1 MSELLADISQI
12 VQEMEDLNQQ
22 AQEIGLHKTLQ
33 ELYQA
38 AYEVGQS
45 WSKSWLGYHA
55 NVYYRGFRMPGE
67 GAYFNRRRGLRNSG
81 PSGTR
86 TSGDWMEY
94 DPQKVIEE
102 IKHRAGDPDMGPIL
116 SFKRGADDSIRIAKR
131 NLLSIIDIEIN
142 QRHSPFL
149 VDSKDE
155 LSKLSTLTEN
165 EVVNALR
172 PKRGSTNDLTAIQQ
186 GLKTPPHLQMRARV
200 RAIQS
205 TADAI
210 GNIVEIGNQTKVHI
224 SRQNLYAYQAGPTG
238 NRVLVG
244 HGRSQSWRELKDF
257 LEDRLKLQVDE
268 FNRVPIAGL
277 STKERLKTMLD
288 TSGFAFLVMTG
299 EDEQNDG
306 ELRARENVVH
316 EVGLFQ
322 GRLSFERAIVLL
334 EQGCQEFSNIHG
346 LGQIRF
352 PKGNIK
358 AAFEE
363 IRQVLEREG
372 LLSGLTP

>member
-1 MSELLADISQI
+1 MSEFLEELSQI
-12 VQEMEDLNQQ
+12 IQEMEDLNQQ
-22 AQEIGLHKTLQ
+22 AQEIGLRKTLR

-38 AYEVGQS
+38 RDQVGES

-55 NVYYRGFRMPGE
+55 NVYYRDFLEPE
-67 GAYFNRRRGLRNSG
+67 TGAYFSKRRGLRNSG
-81 PSGTR
+81 TRGAR
-86 TSGDWMEY
+86 TSGEWMEY

-102 IKHRAGDPDMGPIL
+102 INRRAGNPNMSPIL
-116 SFKRGADDSIRIAKR
+116 LFKQRADVGIRMAKR
-131 NLLSIIDIEIN
+131 NILSIIDIEIN
-142 QRHSPFL
+142 QRNSPFL
-149 VDSKDE
+149 VAIKDE
-155 LSKLSTLTEN
+155 LSKLSTSTET
-165 EVVNALR
+165 EVVNAWR
-172 PKRGSTNDLTAIQQ
+172 PKGEPTHDLTAIQQ
-186 GLKTPPHLQMRARV
+186 GFKTPPHLQVAARV
-200 RAIQS
+200 RAIRS
-205 TADAI
+205 TAGTI
-210 GNIVEIGNQTKVHI
+210 RNIVEIGNQTKGHI
-224 SRQNLYAYQAGPTG
+224 SRQHRYVYQAGPTG
-238 NRVLVG
+238 NRVFVG

-257 LEDRLKLQVDE
+257 LEDRLKLRVDE

-277 STKERLKTMLD
+277 SNKERLETMLD

-299 EDEQNDG
+299 EDEQTDG

-322 GRLSFERAIVLL
+322 GRLSFEKAIVLL